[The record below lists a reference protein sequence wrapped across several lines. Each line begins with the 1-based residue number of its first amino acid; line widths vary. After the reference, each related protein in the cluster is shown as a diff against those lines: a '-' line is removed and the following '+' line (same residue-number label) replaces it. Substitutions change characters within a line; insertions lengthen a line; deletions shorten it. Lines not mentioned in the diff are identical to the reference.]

1 MLPEEPRKKSK
12 ISTPAKVV
20 AISAV
25 LILLGLGLCS
35 GGGFSL
41 EGTSSIAAQIGI
53 IAFFGGVLGFVVGV
67 LWWFIHVVSKT

>member
-1 MLPEEPRKKSK
+1 MLPEESKKKSG

-20 AISAV
+20 AISAG

-41 EGTSSIAAQIGI
+41 EGTSTIAAQIGI
-53 IAFFGGVLGFVVGV
+53 IAFLGGVLGLAVGV
-67 LWWFIHVVSKT
+67 LWWLIHVISDK